1 MERLWATW
9 RMPYIESGR
18 KGASDSPKGC
28 ILCEKPAAGDD
39 RHAFVLE
46 RSRACFILLN
56 AFPYNS
62 GHVMVAPFRHID
74 SFVALTGEER
84 EDLLRLLAR
93 AEAALRHEYEPH
105 GFNMGVNL
113 GAAAG
118 AGVVGHLHAHLVP
131 RWHGDTNFMS
141 AIGGTKVLPE
151 ALDRT
156 FERLANAL
164 SQIRIAP
171 S

>member
-1 MERLWATW
+1 VERLWATW

-18 KGASDSPKGC
+18 KGASESPKGC

-39 RHAFVLE
+39 RRALVLE
-46 RSRACFILLN
+46 RGRACFIVLN

-62 GHVMVAPFRHID
+62 GHLMVAPFRHID
-74 SFVALTGEER
+74 SFVALSAEER

-131 RWHGDTNFMS
+131 RWNGDTNFMS
-141 AIGGTKVLPE
+141 AIAGTKVLPE

-156 FERLANAL
+156 FDRLANAL
-164 SQIRIAP
+164 AQIRIAP